1 MVEKVKLSWE
11 NIEAKVD
18 VLADKLKDC
27 KFDAVISIGRG
38 GMVPARLLAEKLD
51 IHTAYIIDAKA
62 YTSDD
67 KLGEMHISDLKLA
80 PEVKSVL
87 VVDDVIFT
95 GTTLNAVMA
104 KVAENPHVT
113 TIVNSFL
120 YKNIHAP
127 ADITADYCYAS
138 EYDGNAH
145 WLVFPWEKN

>member
-11 NIEAKVD
+11 NI
-18 VLADKLKDC
+18 DKLKDC

-80 PEVKSVL
+80 PAVKSVL
-87 VVDDVIFT
+87 VVDDVIFA
-95 GTTLNAVMA
+95 GTSINAVMA
-104 KVAENPHVT
+104 NPHVT

-127 ADITADYCYAS
+127 VDITADYCYAS